1 MTLLTNMN
9 AETISAIAR
18 LLWPVLVAWVV
29 LLFQKQIRALLS
41 GSSELAFKVFGTELI
56 VKPSSVQRA
65 TEAQKEAGD
74 TSVTLPPIQS
84 DEPLPADYLFVNHT
98 SFLRS
103 EKQDEFRKRTGR
115 EYTYY
120 DVRVI
125 VDSYYA
131 SALDRVDYVEYLLH
145 QSYPQPIQ
153 IRKNRAEKFLLKELA
168 DGEYV
173 LIAKVYLKD
182 RKSPLILQRYMT
194 LSESGP
200 KLL

>member
-1 MTLLTNMN
+1 LNMTPELF
-9 AETISAIAR
+9 SAIAR
-18 LLWPVLVAWVV
+18 LLWPLLVAGVV
-29 LLFQKQIRALLS
+29 IFFRRQIRALLS
-41 GSSELAFKVFGTELI
+41 GSSEVAFKVFGSEFI

-65 TEAQKEAGD
+65 IEAQNGEGD
-74 TSVTLPPIQS
+74 SSVTLPPIQS

-103 EKQDEFRKRTGR
+103 EEQGEFRKRTGR
-115 EYTYY
+115 PYTYY

-125 VDSYYA
+125 VDSYYTG
-131 SALDRVDYVEYLLH
+131 ALDRVDYVEYLLH

-173 LIAKVYLKD
+173 LLAKVYLKD

-194 LSESGP
+194 LWESGP
-200 KLL
+200 RLL

>member
-1 MTLLTNMN
+1 MTPNMI
-9 AETISAIAR
+9 AELISAIAR
-18 LLWPVLVAWVV
+18 LLWPLLIAGVV
-29 LLFQKQIRALLS
+29 LFFQKQIRALLS
-41 GSSELAFKVFGTELI
+41 GSSEVAFKVFGSELI

-65 TEAQKEAGD
+65 IEAKDGEGN
-74 TSVTLPPIQS
+74 SPLTLPPIQS

-98 SFLRS
+98 SFLRP
-103 EKQDEFRKRTGR
+103 EKQSEFRQQTGR
-115 EYTYY
+115 PYTYY

-131 SALDRVDYVEYLLH
+131 GALDRVDYVEYLLH

-173 LIAKVYLKD
+173 LLAKVYLKD

-194 LSESGP
+194 LWESGP
-200 KLL
+200 QIP